1 MVADMENFYV
11 RTNGDAEKYC
21 SEALKYID
29 EGYLVVTEYEH
40 MAIGGLE
47 GYQTMWIKHK
57 DSHCA
62 SFNHPAALPIIENKM
77 GGIRHGK

>member
-1 MVADMENFYV
+1 
-11 RTNGDAEKYC
+11 
-21 SEALKYID
+21 
-29 EGYLVVTEYEH
+29 

-57 DSHCA
+57 DSLCE
-62 SFNHPAALPIIENKM
+62 SFHHPEALPIIEKIM

>member
-11 RTNGDAEKYC
+11 RTNGDVEKYC

-29 EGYLVVTEYEH
+29 DGYLVVTEYEH

-47 GYQTMWIKHK
+47 ATRPCGSNIKI
-57 DSHCA
+57 A
-62 SFNHPAALPIIENKM
+62 FANRFIIR
-77 GGIRHGK
+77 RHFP